1 MTDEQKKQYE
11 RQNAFNAKNYDK
23 ISVIV
28 PKGKRDWYRDRSEK
42 MGFQS
47 LSAFFVYLAEHYI
60 KSKER
65 TNGKR

>member
-23 ISVIV
+23 ISVIA
-28 PKGKRDWYRDRSEK
+28 PKGKRDEYRDYSKK

-47 LSAFFVYLAEHYI
+47 LSAFFVDLAERDI

-65 TNGKR
+65 THGKR